1 MDVLVSLTVIV
12 VLMAILLPS
21 LNAVKE
27 TSRRLICRSN
37 VRQVGFGIEMF
48 ADDRNDRI
56 PMRLKSADGL
66 TGVEFG
72 EEENVLRYTTNA
84 ASRSSTPPADKS
96 VWVGLGELYV
106 HQYLPV
112 AEIFYCPSQRGEK
125 RFSAY
130 ADDWKKPD
138 GLLIANYSYRGE
150 GPYGIARL
158 SQIQPRRAALVADG
172 VWADGDTNH
181 HDEGLNLLRAD
192 LSVSWF
198 TGIPAAV
205 SALQGGGSKDTT
217 PEDQI
222 RDIWDELDRGSRA
235 RSGNGPR

>member
-27 TSRRLICRSN
+27 TSRRLVCRSN
-37 VRQVGFGIEMF
+37 VRQMGFGVEMF

-56 PMRLKSADGL
+56 PTRLKSAEGISD
-66 TGVEFG
+66 VEFG
-72 EEENVLRYTTNA
+72 EEESVMRYGANVAT
-84 ASRSSTPPADKS
+84 RSPGQPQKKS

-125 RFSAY
+125 RFSTF
-130 ADDWKKPD
+130 ADDWKKPE
-138 GLLIANYSYRGE
+138 GTLISNYSYRGE

-158 SQIQPRRAALVADG
+158 SQVQPRRAALVADG

-205 SALQGGGSKDTT
+205 SAIQGDKDTT
-217 PEDQI
+217 PEEQY
-222 RDIWDELDRGSRA
+222 RNIWDELDRSGRA
-235 RSGNGPR
+235 RRDGSN